1 MRRVLQALLVLTLL
15 VVAILAK
22 TFDSLVA
29 AAPSSATTGIG
40 SANVR
45 FEGSVTQLI
54 ELNGV
59 LIASGTAV
67 IQDSTVSLPA
77 LTWQASASVPF
88 RRTSNGTLQLPR
100 QGQLRIRLIRAGT
113 VHYTLVASLADIAAI
128 LNNRNG
134 QNWVVVEGEV
144 EVFPSEGGSWDDA
157 ETEIALTLAAPT
169 LDSTFMME
177 TVIFDWTRFP
187 ITQTP
192 NAPHTQAPTSPPTF
206 AAPGL

>member
-1 MRRVLQALLVLTLL
+1 MRRVLQAVLVLTLL

-29 AAPSSATTGIG
+29 AAPTGAPTSIG

-45 FEGSVTQLI
+45 FEGAITQLNDVTR
-54 ELNGV
+54 LLV
-59 LIASGTAV
+59 ATGTTV
-67 IQDSTVSLPA
+67 IRDSTVSLPA
-77 LTWQASASVPF
+77 LTWQAAASVPF
-88 RRTSNGTLQLPR
+88 RRTSNSTIQLTR
-100 QGQLRIRLIRAGT
+100 QGQLRLRLIRAGT
-113 VHYTLVASLADIAAI
+113 VHYTLVASLADITAI
-128 LNNRNG
+128 LDNRNG
-134 QNWVVVEGEV
+134 QNWVLVEGEV
-144 EVFPSEGGSWDDA
+144 DVYPSDFDSWDDA

-192 NAPHTQAPTSPPTF
+192 ALPHTQGPTSPPTV
-206 AAPGL
+206 ASPGL